1 MAVTKTHPIKST
13 LKAAIDYI
21 CNPEKTDGKLLVSS
35 YGCTA
40 ETADIEFEWTR
51 RHAIDKGTHL
61 GRHLIQAFE
70 PGEVTP
76 EEAHEIGM
84 QLAKEILGGKYE
96 FVLTTHTDK
105 NHIHN
110 HLIFNAVSFTD
121 HKHYHS
127 NKRSYHYIRRTS
139 DRLCKEHG
147 LSVII
152 PGKDKGK
159 SYIEHQASQ
168 AGTSY
173 KTKLKAAID
182 RLIPASADFEDLL
195 LRLQREGYEI
205 KRGKYVSCRYVGVPA
220 KSNDFVGEG
229 GATERVSFSP
239 SGGNERYGVCDDAQ
253 ERFTRMKTLGA
264 DYTEEAIA
272 ARIAGRSRPSRQP
285 KQRDG
290 KISLL
295 IDIQNNIKAQEN
307 AGFAHWAKL
316 NNLKQAAKTM
326 NFLTEH
332 GIGSYEE
339 LESRLAGLIEKR
351 DTAHVSIKDTEARIA
366 ELALI
371 QKHAATYRKLR
382 PVYDQYRQSRDKEK
396 FLRGHESGIILFEAA
411 ARELKKLG
419 AVPVPSAERMEKE
432 LAALTEQKERL
443 LAEYKAARSGTKEY
457 ETIKQNVDALL
468 SVPKEQEQ
476 QRRHELE

>member
-35 YGCTA
+35 YGCAA
-40 ETADIEFEWTR
+40 ETADIEFSWTR

-84 QLAKEILGGKYE
+84 QLAKETLGGKYE
-96 FVLTTHTDK
+96 FVLTTHIDK

-121 HKHYHS
+121 YKHYHS

-139 DRLCKEHG
+139 DRICKEHG

-159 SYIEHQASQ
+159 SYIEHQAAQ

-173 KTKLKAAID
+173 KAALKKAID
-182 RLIPASADFEDLL
+182 RLIPGSAGFEDLL

-205 KRGKYVSCRYVGVPA
+205 KRGKYVSCRAPG
-220 KSNDFVGEG
+220 
-229 GATERVSFSP
+229 
-239 SGGNERYGVCDDAQ
+239 Q
-253 ERFTRMKTLGA
+253 ERFTRMKTLGV
-264 DYTEEAIA
+264 DYTEETIA
-272 ARIAGRSRPSRQP
+272 SRIAGGSRPSRRP
-285 KQRDG
+285 KQSDG
-290 KISLL
+290 RISLL
-295 IDIQNNIKAQEN
+295 IDIQNNLKAQQS

-316 NNLKQAAKTM
+316 NNLKQAARTM

-332 GIGSYEE
+332 GITSYAE
-339 LESRLAGLIEKR
+339 LESRLAAVTGRR
-351 DTAHVSIKDTEARIA
+351 DTAHASLKETEARIA
-366 ELALI
+366 ELSLVM
-371 QKHAATYRKLR
+371 KHAGTYRRLKPL
-382 PVYDQYRQSRDKEK
+382 YDRYRHSRDKEK
-396 FLRGHESGIILFEAA
+396 FLRGHESGIIIFEAA

-419 AVPVPSAERMEKE
+419 AVPLPSTESMEKE
-432 LAALTEQKERL
+432 LSELTVQKDALLTEYRT
-443 LAEYKAARSGTKEY
+443 ARSEVQEY
-457 ETIKQNVDALL
+457 ETVKKNVNDLL
-468 SVPKEQEQ
+468 SYY
-476 QRRHELE
+476 QREIELDREYQL

>member
-40 ETADIEFEWTR
+40 ETADIEFAWTR
-51 RHAIDKGTHL
+51 RHSIDKGTNL

-70 PGEVTP
+70 PGEVSP

-96 FVLTTHTDK
+96 FVLTTHIDK
-105 NHIHN
+105 EHVHN

-152 PGKDKGK
+152 PGKNKGK

-168 AGTSY
+168 TGTSY
-173 KTKLKAAID
+173 KAKLKAAID

-205 KRGKYVSCRYVGVPA
+205 KRGKYVSCRA
-220 KSNDFVGEG
+220 SD
-229 GATERVSFSP
+229 
-239 SGGNERYGVCDDAQ
+239 Q
-253 ERFTRMKTLGA
+253 ERFTRMKTLGV
-264 DYTEEAIA
+264 DYTEEAIT
-272 ARIAGRSRPSRQP
+272 ARIVGRSRPSRQP

-295 IDIQNNIKAQEN
+295 IDIQNNIRAQQS

-332 GIGSYEE
+332 GINSYGE
-339 LESRLAGLIEKR
+339 LESRLVAMAEKR
-351 DTAHVSIKDTEARIA
+351 DSAHASIKETDARIA
-366 ELALI
+366 ELSLVM
-371 QKHAATYRKLR
+371 KHATTYRQLR
-382 PVYDQYRQSRDKEK
+382 PIYDRYRQSRDKEK
-396 FLRGHESGIILFEAA
+396 FLRGHESEIILFEAA

-419 AVPVPSAERMEKE
+419 AVPVPSAERIEKE
-432 LAALTEQKERL
+432 LSALTERKDSL
-443 LAEYKAARSGTKEY
+443 LAEYRTARSEVQEY

>member
-13 LKAAIDYI
+13 LKAAINYI
-21 CNPEKTDGKLLVSS
+21 CNPEKTGGKLLVSS
-35 YGCTA
+35 YGCAA
-40 ETADIEFEWTR
+40 ETADIEFSWTR

-84 QLAKEILGGKYE
+84 ELAKEILGGKYE

-127 NKRSYHYIRRTS
+127 NKRSYHEIRSAS
-139 DRLCKEHG
+139 DRICKEHG

-159 SYIEHQASQ
+159 SYIEHQAAQ

-173 KTKLKAAID
+173 KAALRKAID
-182 RLIPASADFEDLL
+182 RLIPGCADFEDLL

-205 KRGKYVSCRYVGVPA
+205 KRGKYVSCRAPG
-220 KSNDFVGEG
+220 
-229 GATERVSFSP
+229 
-239 SGGNERYGVCDDAQ
+239 Q
-253 ERFTRMKTLGA
+253 ERFTRMKTLGV
-264 DYTEEAIA
+264 DYTEETIIS
-272 ARIAGRSRPSRQP
+272 RIAGGSRLSRQP
-285 KQRDG
+285 KQHDG
-290 KISLL
+290 RISLL
-295 IDIQNNIKAQEN
+295 IDIQNNLKAQQS

-316 NNLKQAAKTM
+316 NNLKQAARTM

-332 GIGSYEE
+332 GITSYAE
-339 LESRLAGLIEKR
+339 LESRLAAVAGRR
-351 DTAHVSIKDTEARIA
+351 DTAHASLKETEARIV
-366 ELALI
+366 ELSLVM
-371 QKHAATYRKLR
+371 KHAGTYRRLKPL
-382 PVYDQYRQSRDKEK
+382 YEQYRQSRDKEK
-396 FLRGHESGIILFEAA
+396 FLRGHESGIIIFEAA

-419 AVPVPSAERMEKE
+419 AVPLSSAERMEKE
-432 LAALTEQKERL
+432 LSELTAKKEAL
-443 LAEYKAARSGTKEY
+443 LAGYRAARSEAREY
-457 ETIKQNVDALL
+457 ETIRQNVDALL

>member
-443 LAEYKAARSGTKEY
+443 LAEYKVARSGTKEY